1 MAWIETIAENEA
13 EGDLKR
19 QYEAA
24 VKRAGK
30 VYNVVKLLSLRP
42 DVMRTFLNLY
52 LQLMHG
58 PSRLSPRERELV
70 ATVVSW
76 ANHCHY

>member
-58 PSRLSPRERELV
+58 PSRLSRRERELV